1 MIATRSD
8 GDLLTAL
15 RLAHPEWRPLLALV
29 EEALREIERPEWRQ
43 SVPAPRDP
51 PSEPLLSG
59 AILTVGRRPI
69 ERWVRRV
76 VETAAGIGP
85 AAPFVDPAATRR
97 VDPLALLQA
106 AVAQDFARLDDIAG
120 TAGDSHGMLRGVLRG
135 VAPLIAM
142 PLLQAC
148 RRAGADPAPATWAHG
163 YCPTCGAWPA
173 LAEVRGLDGA
183 RHLRCRGCGGDWATA
198 WLRCPFCGEHD
209 HTRLGS
215 LVASEGLEREKIEV
229 CDACHGYLKTITTF
243 GPIRA
248 EQVVLHDLATVG
260 LDVAAVERGYRSPS
274 PRSPLAVRIV
284 AGRSGLYRM
293 AFTASAVVR
302 TAFAK
307 KP

>member
-29 EEALREIERPEWRQ
+29 DEALREIERPEWRE
-43 SVPAPRDP
+43 SVPAPAPRDP
-51 PSEPLLSG
+51 QSEPLLSE
-59 AILTVGRRPI
+59 AILPVGRRPV
-69 ERWVRRV
+69 ERWGRRV
-76 VETAAGIGP
+76 LETAAGIGP
-85 AAPFVDPAATRR
+85 AAPFVDPAAARR

-106 AVAQDFARLDDIAG
+106 AVAQDLARLDDIASA
-120 TAGDSHGMLRGVLRG
+120 AGDTHGVLRG

-148 RRAGADPAPATWAHG
+148 RRAWADPAPATWSHG

-173 LAEVRGLDGA
+173 LAGPR
-183 RHLRCRGCGGDWATA
+183 RGCGGDWATM

-209 HTRLGS
+209 HTQLGS
-215 LVASEGLEREKIEV
+215 LVASKGLEREKVEV

-243 GPIRA
+243 GPIPA

-260 LDVAAVERGYRSPS
+260 LDVAAVERGYRPPS

-293 AFTASAVVR
+293 AFTASSIVR
-302 TAFAK
+302 TALAK